1 MRCPWNDIDEGKVV
15 ENDEPDC
22 RTRVPVCAKYTGPN
36 QTGRKH
42 LARMPV
48 RAVKSREENLML
60 YKHNALRSASS
71 WLDRVKSFDHRKVS
85 FVESGQMASTFE
97 GGCGYDQVVS
107 SDHFAR
113 RLQIR
118 PQARVSIRGLIG
130 IRNNGQR
137 CHNGLKIFS
146 ALGLVR
152 LGPTFYSM
160 PQLRHSDGRNCKP
173 IVRPRRCPGCEV
185 EDAPF
190 PADDDV
196 GIENYLHLSPGSL
209 VVLRAFWRSR
219 RQALA
224 SSGDNSVSA
233 NTAARSRP
241 EQTFSLSGTKRANGA
256 PFLRRTKVTF

>member
-1 MRCPWNDIDEGKVV
+1 MGMSS
-15 ENDEPDC
+15 
-22 RTRVPVCAKYTGPN
+22 VCAKHKEAG
-36 QTGRKH
+36 QAGRNIWR
-42 LARMPV
+42 ARVGVELKAGRAGRCRV
-48 RAVKSREENLML
+48 RAAESREGNLVL
-60 YKHNALRSASS
+60 HKRNALRSASF
-71 WLDRVKSFDHRKVS
+71 WLDGVKSLDRREVP
-85 FVESGQMASTFE
+85 FVEGGKVAPTFE
-97 GGCGYDQVVS
+97 GGRGYDQVVS
-107 SDHFAR
+107 SDHFAS
-113 RLQIR
+113 RLQLR
-118 PQARVSIRGLIG
+118 PQTRVSVRGLLG

-152 LGPTFYSM
+152 LGPAFYSM
-160 PQLRHSDGRNCKP
+160 PQLRHSDGRYRKP

-209 VVLRAFWRSR
+209 AALRAVWRSR

-224 SSGDNSVSA
+224 SSGDNLVSA
-233 NTAARSRP
+233 STAARSRP

-256 PFLRRTKVTF
+256 PFLRSTKVTF